1 MDTDCILLCLATP
14 VAPRSLREKIAFLS
28 TRMVYLRHNIHFGQ
42 PGRDG
47 RPSETRTEPSASPS
61 CLASGCVNKT
71 NRIMVSIYVGNLPFR
86 VTEDEVAS
94 LFSEFGEVQRVHLVM
109 DRETGRPRG
118 FGFVEMGDDEGRQ
131 AIQELMDRNAEL
143 GGRPLKLN
151 EAQPREERGGGGFRG
166 GGGGGYRG
174 GGGGGFRGGDRDGG
188 GYRGGGGGG
197 GYRGGGGGG
206 FRGGDRDGGGF
217 RGGGG
222 GGGFRG
228 GDRDGGGYRG
238 GGGGRGGFG
247 GGGGGRG
254 GFGGGGG
261 GGRGGFGGGG
271 GGRGGF
277 GGGGGRSD
285 YGDMPPQDRGR
296 REKGDRR
303 HDKDDY
309 ED

>member
-1 MDTDCILLCLATP
+1 
-14 VAPRSLREKIAFLS
+14 
-28 TRMVYLRHNIHFGQ
+28 
-42 PGRDG
+42 
-47 RPSETRTEPSASPS
+47 
-61 CLASGCVNKT
+61 
-71 NRIMVSIYVGNLPFR
+71 MVSIYVGNLPFR

-131 AIQELMDRNAEL
+131 AIQELMDRNVEL

-166 GGGGGYRG
+166 GGFRGGGYRG
-174 GGGGGFRGGDRDGG
+174 GGGGGYRGGDRDGGGG

-206 FRGGDRDGGGF
+206 GYRGDRD
-217 RGGGG
+217 
-222 GGGFRG
+222 
-228 GDRDGGGYRG
+228 
-238 GGGGRGGFG
+238 GGGGRGGF
-247 GGGGGRG
+247 GGGRG

-261 GGRGGFGGGG
+261 GGRGGFGGG
-271 GGRGGF
+271 RG
-277 GGGGGRSD
+277 D

-303 HDKDDY
+303 HEKDDY

>member
-1 MDTDCILLCLATP
+1 
-14 VAPRSLREKIAFLS
+14 
-28 TRMVYLRHNIHFGQ
+28 
-42 PGRDG
+42 
-47 RPSETRTEPSASPS
+47 
-61 CLASGCVNKT
+61 
-71 NRIMVSIYVGNLPFR
+71 MVSIYVGNLPFR

-166 GGGGGYRG
+166 GGGGGGFRGGGYRGGGGGGGYRGGGGGGGYRGGDRDGGGYRGGGGGGGYRGG

-197 GYRGGGGGG
+197 GYRGG
-206 FRGGDRDGGGF
+206 DRD
-217 RGGGG
+217 
-222 GGGFRG
+222 
-228 GDRDGGGYRG
+228 
-238 GGGGRGGFG
+238 GGGRGGFG

-254 GFGGGGG
+254 GFGGG
-261 GGRGGFGGGG
+261 RGGFGGG
-271 GGRGGF
+271 
-277 GGGGGRSD
+277 D

-303 HDKDDY
+303 HEKDDY

>member
-1 MDTDCILLCLATP
+1 
-14 VAPRSLREKIAFLS
+14 
-28 TRMVYLRHNIHFGQ
+28 
-42 PGRDG
+42 
-47 RPSETRTEPSASPS
+47 
-61 CLASGCVNKT
+61 
-71 NRIMVSIYVGNLPFR
+71 MVSIYVGNLPFR

-166 GGGGGYRG
+166 GGGGYRGGGGGGGYRG
-174 GGGGGFRGGDRDGG
+174 GGGGGGYRGGGGGGGYRGGDREGGGYRGGDRDGG

-206 FRGGDRDGGGF
+206 GYRGGDRD
-217 RGGGG
+217 
-222 GGGFRG
+222 
-228 GDRDGGGYRG
+228 
-238 GGGGRGGFG
+238 GGGRGGFG
-247 GGGGGRG
+247 GGGRGGFGSGRG
-254 GFGGGGG
+254 GFG
-261 GGRGGFGGGG
+261 
-271 GGRGGF
+271 